1 MTDAEIRDKILA
13 ALYGVWKERGFDAW
27 VPLLFLS
34 ERLNLEPVAAERNVE
49 LLAKLGLVEGQR
61 FIGGG
66 GLYRLSANG
75 VLECEQ
81 KGLQPD
87 FALVKREG

>member
-1 MTDAEIRDKILA
+1 VILTVNKIDAVSPAVLQ
-13 ALYGVWKERGFDAW
+13 ERGFDAW